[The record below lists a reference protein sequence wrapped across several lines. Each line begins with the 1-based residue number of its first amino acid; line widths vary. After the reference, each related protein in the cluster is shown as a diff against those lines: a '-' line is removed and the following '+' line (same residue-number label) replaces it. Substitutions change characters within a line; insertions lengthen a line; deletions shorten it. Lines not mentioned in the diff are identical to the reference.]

1 MHLET
6 IREEGRDIPV
16 YGEYDIVVCGGGPA
30 GVAAAMAS
38 ARMGRSVL
46 LIESYGFLGGV
57 NTAAGVNGIG
67 GWQHDLDGRPL
78 IAGIGREMMYRL
90 AEQGGADP
98 QEVEQVF
105 LPVSGRPTY
114 REGGLGCYW
123 IRSNPDIVKIVLE
136 DMLIEKGVKLLY
148 HCQAVLPIMQDR
160 IVQGVY
166 LENKSGRYAVKAG
179 IVIDC
184 TGDGDLAARS
194 GAAFQIGHPHSGH
207 CQPMSLIFTVGNADI
222 PPLKYDERTDE
233 RDVPILER
241 NRYAEAI
248 KLARNNREIVLNPN
262 ELFCAA
268 TPVNRDNRSIRSVN
282 FTRVQCADATDADQ
296 LTQAEITGRKQ
307 VLESILFMRR
317 YVKNCENAF
326 LINILPQIGIRESR
340 RITGSYVLTQD
351 DVLNGARFPDSIARG
366 IYLLDIHNLEGVGK
380 STLRLLDQPYDIPY
394 RSLVPLQIDN
404 LLVAGRCIS
413 GDHGALASY
422 RIISHCLATGEAA
435 GTAAAL
441 AIKNKQKPRDI
452 SIEILQQCLVNQG
465 ANIGEDL

>member
-1 MHLET
+1 
-6 IREEGRDIPV
+6 
-16 YGEYDIVVCGGGPA
+16 
-30 GVAAAMAS
+30 
-38 ARMGRSVL
+38 
-46 LIESYGFLGGV
+46 
-57 NTAAGVNGIG
+57 
-67 GWQHDLDGRPL
+67 
-78 IAGIGREMMYRL
+78 
-90 AEQGGADP
+90 
-98 QEVEQVF
+98 
-105 LPVSGRPTY
+105 
-114 REGGLGCYW
+114 
-123 IRSNPDIVKIVLE
+123 
-136 DMLIEKGVKLLY
+136 
-148 HCQAVLPIMQDR
+148 
-160 IVQGVY
+160 
-166 LENKSGRYAVKAG
+166 
-179 IVIDC
+179 
-184 TGDGDLAARS
+184 
-194 GAAFQIGHPHSGH
+194 
-207 CQPMSLIFTVGNADI
+207 
-222 PPLKYDERTDE
+222 
-233 RDVPILER
+233 
-241 NRYAEAI
+241 
-248 KLARNNREIVLNPN
+248 VLNPN